1 MTPYDMIKAHFSK
14 AVPFANH
21 TGVVIEELAAGTARA
36 TLVLR
41 PEVSNHIGTMHAG
54 AVFTL
59 AEAASGA
66 AMAGAFADV
75 LLELR
80 PVAAE
85 ATIAFLKVSQGDLV
99 ADAHIVG
106 VPAEVRAEMDAAGKV
121 SFPVEVTITDASGVT
136 VSKVAVAWH
145 VSRKR

>member
-1 MTPYDMIKAHFSK
+1 MTPYDMIKAHLSK

-36 TLVLR
+36 TLALR

-66 AMAGAFADV
+66 AMAGAFANSRARSGSFSTLAKD
-75 LLELR
+75 R
-80 PVAAE
+80 PS
-85 ATIAFLKVSQGDLV
+85 TC
-99 ADAHIVG
+99 
-106 VPAEVRAEMDAAGKV
+106 R
-121 SFPVEVTITDASGVT
+121 
-136 VSKVAVAWH
+136 
-145 VSRKR
+145 

>member
-1 MTPYDMIKAHFSK
+1 MTPYDMIKAHLSK

-36 TLVLR
+36 TLALR

-85 ATIAFLKVSQGDLV
+85 ATIAFLTVSQGDLV
-99 ADAHIVG
+99 AEARIFG

-121 SFPVEVTITDASGVT
+121 SFSVEVTITDAVGVT
-136 VSKVAVAWH
+136 VSKVMVAWH